1 MKMEEE
7 IMGMLK
13 EIKSTLSDH
22 TQILGEHSQI
32 LGEHTQ
38 ILGDHSKILN
48 EHSQRFIE
56 HGQILGALKVGQEGL
71 KAEMSELR
79 LQNAK
84 DFGEVKEQIKILE
97 DSFEILKEETW
108 TNKKDIRRVQRTM
121 GMI

>member
-1 MKMEEE
+1 MNMEKE
-7 IMGMLK
+7 ILGMLK
-13 EIKSTLSDH
+13 EIKSTLN
-22 TQILGEHSQI
+22 EHSR
-32 LGEHTQ
+32 
-38 ILGDHSKILN
+38 ILN
-48 EHSQRFIE
+48 EHSQILNEHSQKFKE

-84 DFGEVKEQIKILE
+84 DFGVVKEQIKTLE
-97 DSFEILKEETW
+97 DSIEILKDETW